1 MQKGKPI
8 VSAVVHKIKN
18 AVISRFSFVENKK
31 EVFAIKE
38 VNFFFLFATRD

>member
-8 VSAVVHKIKN
+8 VSAVVPEIKN
-18 AVISRFSFVENKK
+18 AVASRFSFVENKK

-38 VNFFFLFATRD
+38 VNFFFLSVTRD